1 MYTYQKLITADQ
13 VHQNSAKYI
22 TGALGTQN
30 GTLGTQNGALGY
42 GQGQRLKLDGFS
54 RFLVLFSGL
63 KVH

>member
-1 MYTYQKLITADQ
+1 MYTCQKLIVADQ
-13 VHQNSAKYI
+13 VHQNSADYV

-54 RFLVLFSGL
+54 GFLMLFSGL
-63 KVH
+63 KPH